1 MVEVLENIQQWFA
14 EFLSYRIWATD
25 FFKVSVKSLLQ
36 VLLLLA
42 SARYGFWL
50 LNRIIMR
57 SKAGEHYD
65 EGRRYTILQI
75 SKYII
80 YTVVIVVA
88 LETVGVKV
96 TALLA
101 ASTAL
106 FVGLGLGLQDA
117 FKDLSSGVIILVERT
132 LSVGDIIQLENQI
145 GKVEAVGLRTTTVRT
160 RDDILIIVPNSKLTN
175 ETVINLT
182 HSEETTRFSLTVSV
196 AFGSDTEKVAKILY
210 DIAAN
215 HPQADDKEEP
225 LVLLKDFGDSALI
238 FELNFYTR
246 NLFFVEKIKSDL
258 RFAIDKEFFENQIII
273 PFPQRTVWKGPERVT
288 QFGNGIVGAGEIM
301 PDEDNERDNGAV

>member
-1 MVEVLENIQQWFA
+1 MVEVLENIQQWFV

-65 EGRRYTILQI
+65 EEDDTPSCRFPNTSSHGSHRRGLGNRRGK
-75 SKYII
+75 SN
-80 YTVVIVVA
+80 
-88 LETVGVKV
+88 
-96 TALLA
+96 
-101 ASTAL
+101 STSRAIHSA

-160 RDDILIIVPNSKLTN
+160 GDDILIIVPNSKLTN

-182 HSEETTRFSLTVSV
+182 HSEETTRFSLQVSV
-196 AFGSDTEKVAKILY
+196 SI
-210 DIAAN
+210 
-215 HPQADDKEEP
+215 
-225 LVLLKDFGDSALI
+225 
-238 FELNFYTR
+238 
-246 NLFFVEKIKSDL
+246 
-258 RFAIDKEFFENQIII
+258 
-273 PFPQRTVWKGPERVT
+273 WKRY
-288 QFGNGIVGAGEIM
+288 
-301 PDEDNERDNGAV
+301 